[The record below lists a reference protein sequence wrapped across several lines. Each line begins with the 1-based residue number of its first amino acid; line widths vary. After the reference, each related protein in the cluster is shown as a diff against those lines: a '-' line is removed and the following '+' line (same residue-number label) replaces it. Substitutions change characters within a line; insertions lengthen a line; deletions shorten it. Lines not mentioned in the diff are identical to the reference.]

1 MLSGERADCISGERV
16 VMAKTETWYDTQ
28 AFIAKLLMY
37 GAILILLA
45 SLGTTAVLS
54 YHFRDLLEKPDLDA
68 ILKIGGM
75 AIGGVFVAALLAAFS
90 AIIDLLIVNAEALRT
105 QGRR

>member
-1 MLSGERADCISGERV
+1 
-16 VMAKTETWYDTQ
+16 MAKNETWYDTQ
-28 AFIAKLLMY
+28 AFIAKLLTY

-45 SLGTTAVLS
+45 SLATTAILA
-54 YHFRDLLEKPDLDA
+54 YQHREPIEKGDLDA

-75 AIGGVFVAALLAAFS
+75 AIGGVFVAAILAAFA

-105 QGRR
+105 QRR

>member
-1 MLSGERADCISGERV
+1 
-16 VMAKTETWYDTQ
+16 MAKNETWYDTQ

-45 SLGTTAVLS
+45 SLASTALLS
-54 YHFRDLLEKPDLDA
+54 YHFRDLLEQPDLNV

-75 AIGGVFVAALLAAFS
+75 AIGGVFVSAILAAFS
-90 AIIDLLIVNAEALRT
+90 AIIDLLIVHAEALRT
-105 QGRR
+105 QRR